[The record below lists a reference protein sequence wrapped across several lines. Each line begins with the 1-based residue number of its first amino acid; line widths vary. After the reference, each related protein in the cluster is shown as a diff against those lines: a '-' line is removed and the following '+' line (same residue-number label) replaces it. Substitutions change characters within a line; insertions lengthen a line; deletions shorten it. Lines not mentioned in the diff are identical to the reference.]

1 MKDNN
6 HDSIKSILNATMLV
20 NDLDA
25 PETLRKMFRQDLE
38 RDKQLFHE
46 ILQLDEDVDYNI
58 KNGELRLYFKSV
70 EEVLDEFLSNNGED
84 S

>member
-20 NDLDA
+20 KNPDA
-25 PETLRKMFRQDLE
+25 PETLRKMFRRDLE
-38 RDKQLFHE
+38 QDKKLFQE
-46 ILQLDEDVDYNI
+46 ILQLDEDADYNT

-70 EEVLDEFLSNNGED
+70 EEVLDEFLSNKGED

>member
-6 HDSIKSILNATMLV
+6 HDSIKSILNASKLV
-20 NDLDA
+20 NNPDA
-25 PETLRKMFRQDLE
+25 PEILRKMFRQDLE
-38 RDKQLFHE
+38 QDKKLFQE

>member
-38 RDKQLFHE
+38 QDKKLFQE
-46 ILQLDEDVDYNI
+46 ILQLDEDADYNI

>member
-20 NDLDA
+20 KNPDA

-38 RDKQLFHE
+38 QDKKLFQE

>member
-20 NDLDA
+20 KNPDA

>member
-20 NDLDA
+20 KNPDA
-25 PETLRKMFRQDLE
+25 PETLRKMFRRDLE
-38 RDKQLFHE
+38 QDKQLFHE

-84 S
+84 L

>member
-20 NDLDA
+20 KNPDA
-25 PETLRKMFRQDLE
+25 PETLRKMLRRDLE
-38 RDKQLFHE
+38 QDKKLFQE

-58 KNGELRLYFKSV
+58 KNGKLRLYFKSV